1 MSTPTSKTIEIT
13 VSPQGAVSVKTQG
26 FSGSSCRD
34 ASRFMEQ
41 ALGATS
47 RETLTPEFHA
57 GTQIGEQIRQGNS

>member
-1 MSTPTSKTIEIT
+1 MSEKKIEIT
-13 VSPQGAVSVKTQG
+13 VSPEGAVSLKTTG

-57 GTQIGEQIRQGNS
+57 GTQTGEQIRQGNS